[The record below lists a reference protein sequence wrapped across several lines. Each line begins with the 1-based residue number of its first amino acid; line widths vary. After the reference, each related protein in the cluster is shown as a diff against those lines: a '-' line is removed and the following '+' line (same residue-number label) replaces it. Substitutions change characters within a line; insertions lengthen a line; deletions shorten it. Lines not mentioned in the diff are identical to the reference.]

1 MQMLQ
6 FLKRLSDFFF
16 FIYMT
21 AQNSSKKDVWIHYKW
36 SGNYTVGVS
45 NKNTDFIILE
55 TTVCMNLL
63 KGALGKLSKEAELPI
78 ALIKNLVIG
87 AGAF

>member
-1 MQMLQ
+1 M
-6 FLKRLSDFFF
+6 
-16 FIYMT
+16 
-21 AQNSSKKDVWIHYKW
+21 
-36 SGNYTVGVS
+36 GVS

-63 KGALGKLSKEAELPI
+63 KGALGKLSKVAELPI